1 MVWMMRL
8 RTEKWEAYFRTFPFR
23 HEITIG
29 GTGVDIS
36 VPGCTQ
42 GVLLRCA
49 YEKDA
54 FTIAAQNGGK
64 LAGSESGIIRL
75 QGETEGEWTL
85 LDIGNGKPL
94 SIQASMLPDE
104 ALPHYDR
111 SIDIS
116 EDQSILV
123 GAGRNADIPLRHSLI
138 PDEAFRLRRKQKAL
152 LLEQIRPVP
161 MGVYVNTRKTNG
173 SATVRDGDFLFCVG
187 FRAYWHDG
195 QLHIPSNDGIEIHT
209 LHYVDEKEQNSHLE
223 YPRINRTSRFQYQ
236 RSTEPIEIQDPPNN
250 NNQNKNNLLM
260 SLLPVSAMI
269 LLTLF
274 LRGTS
279 SSNLGMVL
287 FSVASLAIGG
297 VTSVLTY
304 IQTSKENK
312 KKSQQRVETYN
323 KYIQQQRKMIRDARD
338 EEREIQSAIYIDPET
353 ELQNVWDFSGDLFDR
368 HLTDADF
375 LDVRLGTGDLR
386 SSRKIVCKKHEVFE
400 ASDELFSLP
409 NRLQKEFEFIH
420 DMPAAVPLRE
430 ANAIGIVGDED
441 KLEETVKNMML
452 DLSTRQYFD
461 DVKLYLFLS
470 DVFRREVECFRSL
483 PHLKNKR
490 LDRRNIAHD
499 EESQTVIT
507 EDLYKEL
514 SDREAIGTLPEQYPW
529 LVVFVY
535 ADESALMQH
544 PVIRYVEKAS
554 SLHAAFIFLTQ
565 HRELLPQGCSY
576 RVLLATNE
584 FSGVIVSMKT
594 DVPDQLFS
602 YKCLAHEQLRKMSER
617 LAPVY
622 SGEVNLATSLSSHE
636 SLFHMMGVHDAQEL
650 NILQQW
656 RSANS
661 AESLAAP
668 LGVMDTGNVLMLDL
682 HERAH
687 GPHGLVAGTTGSGK
701 SQVLISYLLS
711 LSSRFSPEDVAFCII
726 DFKGGDII
734 KHLPGLPHIAGS
746 ITNLEKHEITRSLK
760 SINAE
765 KNKRMALFAEPQ
777 VNASNISEYT
787 KAYKEGRAKVPLPHL
802 IIIVDEFAELKSQ
815 HPDFMNDLISIARV
829 GRSLGIHM
837 ILCTQKPAGV
847 VDDQI
852 WSNSDFKLC
861 LRVQTKED
869 SNEMLKSPLAAEI
882 REPGRGY
889 LQVGRTSQFD
899 LFQSGYSGQSESSDQ
914 QKDQAFK
921 LYQLNLS
928 AKKTLI
934 FKHTPQV
941 VSSDRTQCAAVLESI
956 IEAFRASGF
965 AYPEKLCQPPIPTVL
980 TYEEP
985 PLSKTYSIP
994 VGIYDDPDSQA
1005 VHPLELEITGRNTL
1019 IAGSTQMGKT
1029 NLLMVL
1035 LRRIASSLTP
1045 SDVQVYIMDFNTMAL
1060 KTMSQLSVIG
1070 GVVTADEEE
1079 RLKNL
1084 LKLLKD
1090 EIASRKARFMDAGVT
1105 SFSAYREI
1113 HPDAHAILILIDNYA
1128 VFKELYEERYGDDIT
1143 FLLREGPA
1151 LGITF
1156 CVTVQQAAA
1165 LNYRKLFF
1173 FNQRIVLPM
1182 GEQSEYST
1190 VLEGCRVSPLE
1201 TAGRVL
1207 ISMNKQFYEGQT
1219 FEAFDGET
1227 EAQKAQAIR
1236 AFVQEHSGKP
1246 KARPIPSVPSL
1257 LTTAWIQE
1265 TFAGQYPALQ
1275 YPFGM
1280 DYASVM
1286 PAVIDLMKDF
1296 SLALVGGDQRGKRRF
1311 VDLFLAYAMDMAS
1324 RNEAQIRILD
1334 GYERKLKAYQ
1344 SAPGILN
1351 YSYDPDDIIGFF
1363 TETLEVLEKRLAEA
1377 RQAEDA
1383 IPSGPALIYVVNSYE
1398 AIKKISDSSLL
1409 MDNFNT
1415 MAEKYRRMKIF
1426 FLFSDVDNKTINFSS
1441 PDLLRFIRE
1450 ERRALI
1456 FEEIN
1461 QVKAFDISLMVQRS
1475 NSRPRSNNEA
1485 FLLSEED
1492 VSRIK
1497 LIDSAE

>member
-1 MVWMMRL
+1 MIWMIKL
-8 RTEKWEAYFRTFPFR
+8 RMEKWEIYFRTFPFR

-29 GTGVDIS
+29 GTGVDIEI
-36 VPGCTQ
+36 PGYPG
-42 GVLLRCA
+42 GVLLRCY
-49 YEKDA
+49 YEKEI
-54 FTIAAQNGGK
+54 FTISVENGSVFTNTNKESVQLKGN
-64 LAGSESGIIRL
+64 ESG
-75 QGETEGEWTL
+75 EWL
-85 LDIGNGKPL
+85 LENTGTGSPL
-94 SIQASMLPDE
+94 TIQASVLPDE
-104 ALPHYDR
+104 PVPHYDR
-111 SIDIS
+111 SIDIA
-116 EDQSILV
+116 ENQSILI
-123 GAGRNADIPLRHSLI
+123 GCSRNADIPLRHSLI
-138 PDEAFRLRRKQKAL
+138 PEEAFQLKRKQRGLILEL
-152 LLEQIRPVP
+152 LHPVP
-161 MGVYVNTRKTNG
+161 LGVYINTRRI
-173 SATVRDGDFLFCVG
+173 SQSVTVRDGDFLFCIG
-187 FRAYWHDG
+187 LRAYWHEG
-195 QLHIPSNDGIEIHT
+195 QLHIPSEDGIEIHS

-223 YPRINRTSRFQYQ
+223 YPRMNRTSRFQYQ
-236 RSTEPIEIQDPPNN
+236 RNTDPIEIQDPPNSN
-250 NNQNKNNLLM
+250 NPNKNNLLL

-274 LRGTS
+274 LRGSS

-287 FSVASLAIGG
+287 FSVASLAVGA

-304 IQTSKENK
+304 IQTSKETQK
-312 KKSQQRVETYN
+312 KNQLRIQTYN
-323 KYIQQQRKMIRDARD
+323 QYIQQQQVMIREAQ
-338 EEREIQSAIYIDPET
+338 EKEREIQNAIYLSPET

-368 HLTDADF
+368 HITDTDF
-375 LDVRLGTGDLR
+375 LDIRLGTGDLR
-386 SSRKIVCKKHEVFE
+386 SSRKIICKKHEVFE
-400 ASDELFSLP
+400 ASDELFALP

-420 DMPAAVPLRE
+420 DMPATVPLHD
-430 ANAIGIVGDED
+430 ANAIGIIGDED
-441 KLEETVKNMML
+441 KLKETVKIIML
-452 DLSTRQYFD
+452 DLSTRQYFE
-461 DVKLYLFLS
+461 DVKIYLFLS
-470 DVFRREVECFRSL
+470 DAFRRETESFRML
-483 PHLKNKR
+483 PHLKNNR
-490 LDRRNIAHD
+490 LERRNIAHD

-514 SDREAIGTLPEQYPW
+514 SDRESIGTLPDQYPW
-529 LVVFVY
+529 LVVIIY
-535 ADESALMQH
+535 ADESVLMQH

-554 SLHAAFIFLTQ
+554 SLHTAFIFLTQ

-584 FSGVIVSMKT
+584 LSGVIVSMKT
-594 DVPDQLFS
+594 DTPDQLYS
-602 YKCLAHEQLRKMSER
+602 YNRLSPDQLRKMSER

-636 SLFHMMGVHDAQEL
+636 SLFHMMGIHDVNEL
-650 NILQQW
+650 NILEHW
-656 RSANS
+656 NTANS

-668 LGVMDTGNVLMLDL
+668 LGIMDTGNVLMLDL

-711 LSSRFSPEDVAFCII
+711 LSSCFSPEDVAFCII

-787 KAYKEGRAKVPLPHL
+787 KAYKEGRAKIPLPHL

-882 REPGRGY
+882 HEPGRGY

-899 LFQSGYSGQSESSDQ
+899 LFQSGYSGQSEFSDQ

-928 AKKTLI
+928 AKKTLVYNHI
-934 FKHTPQV
+934 PEV
-941 VSSDRTQCAAVLESI
+941 ISSDRTQCSAVLESI
-956 IEAFRASGF
+956 IEAFHTSGLS
-965 AYPEKLCQPPIPTVL
+965 YPERLCQPPIPTSL
-980 TYEEP
+980 KYDEP
-985 PLSKTYSIP
+985 PITRPYCIP

-1005 VHPLELEITGRNTL
+1005 VHPLEIEIIGKNTL

-1035 LRRIASSLTP
+1035 LRRLASSLTP
-1045 SDVQVYIMDFNTMAL
+1045 SDVQVYILDFNTMAL
-1060 KTMSQLSVIG
+1060 KTMSQLSIIG

-1079 RLKNL
+1079 NLKNL
-1084 LKLLKD
+1084 LKLLKN
-1090 EIASRKARFMDAGVT
+1090 EISGRKSQFMEAGVT
-1105 SFSAYREI
+1105 SFTAYREI
-1113 HPDAHAILILIDNYA
+1113 HPNTHAILLLIDNYA

-1151 LGITF
+1151 MGITC
-1156 CVTVQQAAA
+1156 CVTVQQVSA

-1173 FNQRIVLPM
+1173 FSQRLALPM
-1182 GEQSEYST
+1182 SEQSEYST

-1207 ISMNKQFYEGQT
+1207 FSMNKQFYEGQT

-1227 EAQKAQAIR
+1227 EAQKALAIR
-1236 AFVQEHSGKP
+1236 TFVQEHSGKP
-1246 KARPIPSVPSL
+1246 KAQPIPSVPSM
-1257 LTTAWIQE
+1257 LTAKWIHE
-1265 TFAGQYPALQ
+1265 IFAEQYTSTQ
-1275 YPFGM
+1275 YLFGM
-1280 DYASVM
+1280 DYATVLPS
-1286 PAVIDLMKDF
+1286 AIDLTKDF
-1296 SLALVGGDQRGKRRF
+1296 SLALVGSDQRGKQRF
-1311 VDLFLAYAMDMAS
+1311 LSLFLSYAINMAS
-1324 RNEAQIRILD
+1324 HSEAEIHILD
-1334 GYERKLKAYQ
+1334 SYERKLKAYQ
-1344 SAPGILN
+1344 SASN
-1351 YSYDPDDIIGFF
+1351 AVYYSYDPDEIVGFF
-1363 TETLEVLEKRLAEA
+1363 TETNEILENRLKEA
-1377 RQAEDA
+1377 RRSDNAM
-1383 IPSGPALIYVVNSYE
+1383 PSGPALIYVINSYE
-1398 AIKKISDSSLL
+1398 AIKKISESSLL
-1409 MDNFNT
+1409 MDSFNT

-1426 FLFSDVDNKTINFSS
+1426 FLFSDIDNKTINFSS

-1450 ERRALI
+1450 ERRALL

-1461 QVKAFDISLMVQRS
+1461 QIKAFDISLMAQRTH
-1475 NSRPRSNNEA
+1475 SRPRSNNEA
-1485 FLLSEED
+1485 FLLLEED
-1492 VSRIK
+1492 ISRIK
-1497 LIDSAE
+1497 LIDSVE